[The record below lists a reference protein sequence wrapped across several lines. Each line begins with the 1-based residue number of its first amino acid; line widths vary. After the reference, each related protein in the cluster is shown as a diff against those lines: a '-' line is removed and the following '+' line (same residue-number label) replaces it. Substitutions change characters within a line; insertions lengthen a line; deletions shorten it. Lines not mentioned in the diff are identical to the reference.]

1 MGKVFEQ
8 TFHERPMNGRSARA
22 KMFIVV
28 RKTPVKTTVT
38 CGCTPSRM
46 GRIHKNDHTR
56 CWQGRGGTENPTLL
70 AGVEGGRAT
79 LETVSKVLRKLS
91 IHLPRDPEIFLLTYL
106 RELKTEP
113 FSRLVCECA

>member
-8 TFHERPMNGRSARA
+8 TFHERPMNGRSACA
-22 KMFIVV
+22 QMFIVV

-38 CGCTPSRM
+38 CSCTPSRM
-46 GRIHKNDHTR
+46 DRIHKNDHTC
-56 CWQGRGGTENPTLL
+56 CWQERGGTENPTLL

-91 IHLPRDPEIFLLTYL
+91 IHLPRDPEIFLLTYV

-113 FSRLVCECA
+113 F